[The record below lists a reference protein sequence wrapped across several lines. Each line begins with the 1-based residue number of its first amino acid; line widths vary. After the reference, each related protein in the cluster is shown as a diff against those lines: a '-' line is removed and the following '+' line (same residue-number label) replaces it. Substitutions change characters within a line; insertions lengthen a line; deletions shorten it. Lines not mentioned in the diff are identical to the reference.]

1 MLNWSFDSNGG
12 LDSLDIRCTH
22 ESCHW
27 NEKGQRLPVYTVDDE
42 IYEITPSLLIGT
54 VDKFAQV
61 IDYQRV
67 RSLFGRGAHSYRPPQ
82 LIIQDELHLISGPLG
97 TMTGLYETAIDELC
111 SIGGTRPKI
120 VASTATIREARNQ
133 IRSLFDREACLFPP
147 PILDHD
153 DSIFAV
159 PAGDGEGRLYLGITT
174 TGRSAKFTLQA
185 VAASLFQS
193 VCQLSLGQGEI
204 ADWYSTVVNYFNSLR
219 ELGGSVVLL
228 QDDVL
233 RSIGSYA
240 TKRRVRTQDPLGK

>member
-1 MLNWSFDSNGG
+1 M
-12 LDSLDIRCTH
+12 
-22 ESCHW
+22 
-27 NEKGQRLPVYTVDDE
+27 YTVDDE

-67 RSLFGRGAHSYRPPQ
+67 GSLFGRGAHSYRPPQ

-111 SIGGTRPKI
+111 SIRGLDQNRGLDCHN
-120 VASTATIREARNQ
+120 REARNQ
-133 IRSLFDREACLFPP
+133 IRSLSIGKHVIA
-147 PILDHD
+147 ILDHD

-159 PAGDGEGRLYLGITT
+159 PAGDSEGRLYLGITT

-193 VCQLSLGQGEI
+193 VYQLSLGQGEI
-204 ADWYSTVVNYFNSLR
+204 ADWYSTVVSTSILR

-233 RSIGSYA
+233 RSIDHYA
-240 TKRRVRTQDPLGK
+240 KRRGETQDH